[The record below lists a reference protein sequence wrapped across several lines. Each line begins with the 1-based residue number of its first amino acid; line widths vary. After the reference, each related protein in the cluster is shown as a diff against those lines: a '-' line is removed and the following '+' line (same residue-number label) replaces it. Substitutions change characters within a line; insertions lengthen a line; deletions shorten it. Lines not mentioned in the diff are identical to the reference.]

1 MLSVNPTEYKPLIEN
16 FGLDLDA
23 VIGKEAG
30 EEAQKEAQE
39 QAEKEAKE
47 QAEQIAKKQAEDEA
61 LAQAQK
67 GAEEEAEKEAQIEAE
82 KEAETQAAKEAQKEA
97 EKQAEAKAI
106 NQAKEMGIRETEKEE
121 IKETIVNAEKNVG
134 KKLSRRA
141 LVVGLVAAGI
151 TAAGALAFLS
161 KAESEVNAKDN
172 STWTLTSISTP
183 QAGQGII
190 QLQYQTPPKLNK
202 AGYSSS
208 EEINPPASASE
219 PELSKSEAPSEN
231 DITLCPGDEV
241 IVSNSGI
248 TWLDGKTT
256 YVTKV
261 LTKGNVL
268 VSIVSPSDSS
278 KFKSSL
284 ASSGYKIL
292 SSPVTKKGTFK
303 VNADLGNQSKC
314 NLNKT
319 ANALQSAIDSAGNF
333 LTNNPLSQLLS
344 KIFPNF
350 LDFLKK
356 YEWIGFLI
364 LGIIVFIILIPIFIA
379 LFKLI
384 MWIKSIV

>member
-1 MLSVNPTEYKPLIEN
+1 MLSVNPSEYKPLIEN
-16 FGLDLDA
+16 FGLDFSA
-23 VIGKEAG
+23 IIGKEAT
-30 EEAQKEAQE
+30 EEAQKEAQQQVQKEVNE
-39 QAEKEAKE
+39 QAA
-47 QAEQIAKKQAEDEA
+47 QIAKKQAEDEA
-61 LAQAQK
+61 LAQTQK
-67 GAEEEAEKEAQIEAE
+67 EAEQEAEKEAQIEAE
-82 KEAETQAAKEAQKEA
+82 KEAETQAGKEAQEEA

-106 NQAKEMGIRETEKEE
+106 KQSEEMGIKETEKEQ

-141 LVVGLVAAGI
+141 LVLGLIAAGI

-172 STWTLTSISTP
+172 STWTLISISTP

-190 QLQYQTPPKLNK
+190 QLQYQTPPKLNN

-219 PELSKSEAPSEN
+219 PELSKSEAPSED

-241 IVSNSGI
+241 TVNNSGI

-278 KFKSSL
+278 NFQSSL
-284 ASSGYKIL
+284 SSSGYKIL

-303 VNADLGNQSKC
+303 VKADLGNQSKC

-319 ANALQSAIDSAGNF
+319 ANALQSAIDSAANSVS
-333 LTNNPLSQLLS
+333 NPLT
-344 KIFPNF
+344 F
-350 LDFLKK
+350 LGNMFSGFFNSLKK
-356 YEWIGFLI
+356 YEWIGFVI
-364 LGIIVFIILIPIFIA
+364 LGIIAFIILIPIF
-379 LFKLI
+379 
-384 MWIKSIV
+384 MWIKNIV

>member
-1 MLSVNPTEYKPLIEN
+1 MLTVNPTEYKPLIEN
-16 FGLDLDA
+16 FGLDFDA

-30 EEAQKEAQE
+30 DEAAKEAQE

-67 GAEEEAEKEAQIEAE
+67 EAEEEAEKEAQIEAE
-82 KEAETQAAKEAQKEA
+82 KEAETQAAKDA
-97 EKQAEAKAI
+97 EKQAEAQAI
-106 NQAKEMGIRETEKEE
+106 NQAETMGIKETEKEE

-134 KKLSRRA
+134 KNLSRKA
-141 LVVGLVAAGI
+141 LMVGLIAAGI
-151 TAAGALAFLS
+151 TAVGAIAFLS

-190 QLQYQTPPKLNK
+190 QLQYQTPPKLNN

-219 PELSKSEAPSEN
+219 PELSKSEAPSED

-241 IVSNSGI
+241 TVSNSGI

-268 VSIVSPSDSS
+268 VSIISPSDSS
-278 KFKSSL
+278 NFKSSL
-284 ASSGYKIL
+284 ASSGYKVL

-303 VNADLGNQSKC
+303 VKADLGNQSKC

-333 LTNNPLSQLLS
+333 LTNNPLSQFLN
-344 KIFPNF
+344 KIIPGF
-350 LDFLKK
+350 LDILKK

-364 LGIIVFIILIPIFIA
+364 LGIFVFIILLGIFIG
-379 LFKLI
+379 LFRFI
-384 MWIKSIV
+384 MWIKKIV

>member
-1 MLSVNPTEYKPLIEN
+1 MLTVNATQYNPLIEN
-16 FGLDLDA
+16 FGLDFGAAIAKEAGDEA
-23 VIGKEAG
+23 GKEA
-30 EEAQKEAQE
+30 QKKAE
-39 QAEKEAKE
+39 QEAKE

-67 GAEEEAEKEAQIEAE
+67 EAEEEAEKEAEEEAE
-82 KEAETQAAKEAQKEA
+82 KEAETQAGKDAEQQA

-106 NQAKEMGIRETEKEE
+106 NQAKTMGIKETEKEE
-121 IKETIVNAEKNVG
+121 IKETIVTAEKNVG
-134 KKLSRRA
+134 KKLSRKA
-141 LVVGLVAAGI
+141 LMVGLIAAGI
-151 TAAGALAFLS
+151 TAVGAIAFLS

-190 QLQYQTPPKLNK
+190 QLQYQTPPKLNQ

-219 PELSKSEAPSEN
+219 PELSKSEAPSED

-241 IVSNSGI
+241 TVSNSGI

-261 LTKGNVL
+261 LAKGNVL

-278 KFKSSL
+278 NFNSSL
-284 ASSGYKIL
+284 ASSGYKVL

-303 VNADLGNQSKC
+303 VKADLGNQSKC

-333 LTNNPLSQLLS
+333 LTNNPLSQFLNN
-344 KIFPNF
+344 IFPGF
-350 LDFLKK
+350 LDILKK
-356 YEWIGFLI
+356 YEWIGFII
-364 LGIIVFIILIPIFIA
+364 LGIIAFIILLGIFR
-379 LFKLI
+379 FI
-384 MWIKSIV
+384 MWIKKIV